1 MENLSMTEQVN
12 NIIDST
18 KPEVEVQAQPATT
31 TTPENVKP
39 EQENIQDVN
48 WRQFREARERERKQR
63 EEAEKK
69 AKEKEAEA
77 AAFKA
82 ALDAMVNKPAPSH
95 EHVEESEQERIRKE
109 VERIIASEKA
119 KDEKVRKEREHQ
131 EMPQKL
137 ATVYSDFNRVCTA
150 ENIDYLEYHY
160 PEIAEAYKHMP
171 DSFDKWS
178 NVYKSI
184 KRFVPNTD
192 SKKDQA
198 RVDKN
203 FSKPQAISRPGATPT
218 GDNAPIFLDDKK
230 RQDNWKRMQRVMKG
244 V

>member
-1 MENLSMTEQVN
+1 MTDQVN
-12 NIIDST
+12 NIVDTT
-18 KPEVEVQAQPATT
+18 KPEAEVQAQPAVT
-31 TTPENVKP
+31 TTPEAVKP

-48 WRQFREARERERKQR
+48 WRQFRESREKDRKQR
-63 EEAEKK
+63 EDAEKR
-69 AKEKEAEA
+69 AQEKEAEA

-82 ALDAMVNKPAPSH
+82 ALDAMVNKPTQSY
-95 EHVEESEQERIRKE
+95 EHTEETEQDRIRKE
-109 VERIIASEKA
+109 VEKALKAEKEHEDKKRVA
-119 KDEKVRKEREHQ
+119 REHQ

-137 ATVYSDFNRVCTA
+137 ATVYNDFNRVCTS

-160 PEIAEAYKHMP
+160 PEVAEAYKHMP

-178 NVYKSI
+178 NVYKAI

-203 FSKPQAISRPGATPT
+203 FSKPQAISKPGATPT
-218 GDNAPIFLDDKK
+218 GDNAPIFLDDKR